1 MTPQAFSVIAN
12 LVKARSGM
20 IVGPEKA
27 YLLETRLAPLL
38 RSESLPSLDAL
49 AARLHE
55 PGTEML
61 ALRVVEALTI
71 NETFFFRDIKP
82 FDHFRDTTLPRL
94 HAARPADRIIR
105 IWSAAASTGQEAY
118 SLAMILSDAAPLLG
132 GRRFEIL
139 GTDISR
145 EALDKARAGLYSQF
159 EVQRGVPM
167 TALVKHFRKEGEN
180 WRISEALRKA
190 VTFREW
196 NLLNDPR
203 PLGVFDVIFCR
214 NVLIY
219 FDTATKKNVLEA
231 LIRQLAEDGTLYL
244 GGAET
249 VLGLTDRL
257 TPLAPGT
264 GAYGRSEAKIL
275 PLMKATNAS
284 EASSMPRREVSMVR
298 SGRVGAS

>member
-1 MTPQAFSVIAN
+1 MTPQAFSVIAD

-20 IVGPEKA
+20 VLGPDKL
-27 YLLETRLAPLL
+27 YLLETRLAPVL
-38 RSESLPSLDAL
+38 RSAGLPSLEAL
-49 AARLHE
+49 AARLRE
-55 PGTEML
+55 PRSEIL
-61 ALRVVEALTI
+61 AAQVVEALTI

-82 FDHFRDTTLPRL
+82 FNHLRDVTLPAL
-94 HAARPADRIIR
+94 HAARPAGTPIR

-118 SLAMILSDAAPLLG
+118 SIAMILIDGAAQFA

-145 EALDKARAGLYSQF
+145 EALEKARAGLYTQF

-167 TALVKHFRKEGEN
+167 AALVKHFKKEGEN
-180 WRISEALRKA
+180 WRISEAVRKL

-196 NLLNDPR
+196 NLLDDPR
-203 PLGVFDVIFCR
+203 ALGTFDVIFCR

-219 FDTATKKNVLEA
+219 FDAPTKKRVLDS
-231 LIRQLAEDGTLYL
+231 LLRQLAPDGVVYL

-249 VLGLTDRL
+249 VLGLTDQL
-257 TPLAPGT
+257 KPLAPGT
-264 GAYGRSEAKIL
+264 GAYGRTEAKIL
-275 PLMKATNAS
+275 PLTKPTSAS
-284 EASSMPRREVSMVR
+284 EASPIERREVSMVR

>member
-1 MTPQAFSVIAN
+1 MTPQAFSVIAD

-20 IVGPEKA
+20 ILGPDKT
-27 YLLETRLAPLL
+27 YLLETRLSPLL
-38 RSESLPSLDAL
+38 RSENLPSLDAL
-49 AARLHE
+49 AARLRE
-55 PGTEML
+55 PRSEAL
-61 ALRVVEALTI
+61 AAKVVEALTI

-82 FDHFRDTTLPRL
+82 FNHFRDVTLPAL
-94 HAARPADRIIR
+94 LASRPPGSTIR

-118 SLAMILSDAAPLLG
+118 SIAMILSDAAPRLA

-145 EALDKARAGLYSQF
+145 DVLEKARAGLYSQL
-159 EVQRGVPM
+159 EVQRGVPI
-167 TALVKHFRKEGEN
+167 TALVKHFKKEGEN
-180 WRISEALRKA
+180 WRINEALRQM

-196 NLLNDPR
+196 NLLDDPR

-219 FDTATKKNVLEA
+219 FDTATKKNVLDA
-231 LIRQLAEDGTLYL
+231 LLRQLAEDGTLYL

-257 TPLAPGT
+257 KPLAPGT
-264 GAYGRSEAKIL
+264 GAYGRTGAKIL
-275 PLMKATNAS
+275 PLMKSTNVA
-284 EASSMPRREVSMVR
+284 EASSTERREVSMTR